1 MVLAILFA
9 LCGAA
14 SNGFG
19 TVLQRR
25 AARAAP
31 DRERFRPALMLDL
44 LRRRTWLLG
53 IGTAIGGFVFQAA
66 ALSVGELSL
75 VQPLFAA
82 ELPLT
87 LVIMRLFFHSR
98 PGRRAWIGGLGMAIG
113 LATLLIALAPH
124 AGNQHVPPVAWIV
137 ALSVIAAL
145 ILGLVLAGRSPGA
158 TGAAVLGAAA
168 GIGFGTTAAVMK
180 VVMGQLRVSIVGMLA
195 SWQVY
200 TMIAA
205 GILSFFLLQ
214 NALQSGSLVATQ
226 PAVTLSDPIVS
237 VVLGVV
243 LFHDQVRFGFW
254 LIPEII
260 GLALILA
267 GSIELSRSPVLTS
280 RTST

>member
-1 MVLAILFA
+1 M
-9 LCGAA
+9 
-14 SNGFG
+14 
-19 TVLQRR
+19 
-25 AARAAP
+25 P
-31 DRERFRPALMLDL
+31 
-44 LRRRTWLLG
+44 
-53 IGTAIGGFVFQAA
+53 
-66 ALSVGELSL
+66 
-75 VQPLFAA
+75 
-82 ELPLT
+82 
-87 LVIMRLFFHSR
+87 
-98 PGRRAWIGGLGMAIG
+98 
-113 LATLLIALAPH
+113 
-124 AGNQHVPPVAWIV
+124 
-137 ALSVIAAL
+137 
-145 ILGLVLAGRSPGA
+145 
-158 TGAAVLGAAA
+158 
-168 GIGFGTTAAVMK
+168 K
-180 VVMGQLRVSIVGMLA
+180 LRVSIVGMLA